1 MLWRRVLSIS
11 YIIFYCLLTNFYI
24 GAPIF
29 PLQLKC
35 KLCWSE
41 LTLESQYTPVT
52 RAVFHQIWRID
63 NIQKQKHSSKKMN
76 LISSFIF
83 CSKPIKSNIG
93 TVSHQQLFLI
103 IALNWNKSMFTWARS
118 FQPVKIQEKRIMPAD
133 PQLQPLKVILPNIS
147 FYFLTS
153 TNCLFPN
160 DQWMS
165 ATFQMIYLLKDEK
178 LLGNR
183 SSNHFIWDWKGK
195 RGKKDFALYF
205 PHGIHKFDFPIWIQS
220 GESTLTGILRFP
232 SDNYWK
238 DILSTFTK
246 NYFDIVFQ
254 HLLMPIQ

>member
-1 MLWRRVLSIS
+1 MPTENRSTITVFESHS
-11 YIIFYCLLTNFYI
+11 PNF
-24 GAPIF
+24 
-29 PLQLKC
+29 
-35 KLCWSE
+35 
-41 LTLESQYTPVT
+41 
-52 RAVFHQIWRID
+52 
-63 NIQKQKHSSKKMN
+63 
-76 LISSFIF
+76 
-83 CSKPIKSNIG
+83 
-93 TVSHQQLFLI
+93 
-103 IALNWNKSMFTWARS
+103 
-118 FQPVKIQEKRIMPAD
+118 
-133 PQLQPLKVILPNIS
+133 S

-195 RGKKDFALYF
+195 RGKKDCALYF

-246 NYFDIVFQ
+246 NCFDIVFQ
-254 HLLMPIQ
+254 HFLMPSRILHSFILLQ

>member
-1 MLWRRVLSIS
+1 
-11 YIIFYCLLTNFYI
+11 
-24 GAPIF
+24 
-29 PLQLKC
+29 
-35 KLCWSE
+35 
-41 LTLESQYTPVT
+41 
-52 RAVFHQIWRID
+52 
-63 NIQKQKHSSKKMN
+63 MN
-76 LISSFIF
+76 LISSFNF
-83 CSKPIKSNIG
+83 CSRPIKSNIG
-93 TVSHQQLFLI
+93 TFSHQQLFFI
-103 IALNWNKSMFTWARS
+103 MALNWNKSMFTWVGPFR
-118 FQPVKIQEKRIMPAD
+118 PVKIQEKRNIPTD

-147 FYFLTS
+147 FYSLTS

-195 RGKKDFALYF
+195 RGKEDFALYF

-246 NYFDIVFQ
+246 NVSIKFCNTFLCLRAYCITSFFTIEGFANKFKMNILFTQ
-254 HLLMPIQ
+254 TL

>member
-1 MLWRRVLSIS
+1 MPTEYRSTITVFESHS
-11 YIIFYCLLTNFYI
+11 PNF
-24 GAPIF
+24 
-29 PLQLKC
+29 
-35 KLCWSE
+35 
-41 LTLESQYTPVT
+41 
-52 RAVFHQIWRID
+52 
-63 NIQKQKHSSKKMN
+63 
-76 LISSFIF
+76 
-83 CSKPIKSNIG
+83 
-93 TVSHQQLFLI
+93 
-103 IALNWNKSMFTWARS
+103 
-118 FQPVKIQEKRIMPAD
+118 
-133 PQLQPLKVILPNIS
+133 S

-195 RGKKDFALYF
+195 RGKKDCALYF

-238 DILSTFTK
+238 DILSTVTK
-246 NYFDIVFQ
+246 NCFDIVFFTNWKKSDFFCQ
-254 HLLMPIQ
+254 VSGNDIFNEATQDSWYTVIIRHTTPM

>member
-1 MLWRRVLSIS
+1 MWWKVSIS
-11 YIIFYCLLTNFYI
+11 IKAGFFVEVPT
-24 GAPIF
+24 
-29 PLQLKC
+29 
-35 KLCWSE
+35 
-41 LTLESQYTPVT
+41 
-52 RAVFHQIWRID
+52 
-63 NIQKQKHSSKKMN
+63 SSKKSTLDIIMQKG
-76 LISSFIF
+76 LFSF
-83 CSKPIKSNIG
+83 
-93 TVSHQQLFLI
+93 
-103 IALNWNKSMFTWARS
+103 
-118 FQPVKIQEKRIMPAD
+118 
-133 PQLQPLKVILPNIS
+133 
-147 FYFLTS
+147 FLTS

-165 ATFQMIYLLKDEK
+165 ATFQMIYFLKDEK

-246 NYFDIVFQ
+246 NCFDNVLQ
-254 HLLMPIQ
+254 HFLMSARILHNIILLQ